1 MSQTSLRKS
10 LESKEFNDRIIN
22 EISSLASLSN
32 YGQSVD
38 INGFVGIISLAGTVG
53 DLWSVKNGN
62 KLVPI
67 KLLEKS
73 QAQILKNT
81 TVKLITKDEMNPNTK
96 NMIVYQTENK
106 EEITDNSFDYVIVSF
121 PIHDKIDKSFY
132 MDFNAFDEMKKLKMQ
147 LTNTYIISGK
157 VKLFPNLPVNK
168 RIQLHS
174 VDKDVPYRCISVQ
187 LPTDY
192 NKKKDFDL
200 YLKDEDKIYKIFSEK
215 NLDSKTF
222 DEIFESGYK
231 LVTSIPWLAYPKYD
245 ENPES
250 STIPAIILDS
260 EERSRVFY
268 SNAIEW
274 SSSCMEICCIQ
285 SRNIALLI
293 ANKDK
298 QLVNPKRKRFFM
310 NPILKSRTYEKY
322 LHLFAGILSVFS
334 IGAFILA
341 VVVRQFGKKIF
352 NMV

>member
-1 MSQTSLRKS
+1 M
-10 LESKEFNDRIIN
+10 
-22 EISSLASLSN
+22 
-32 YGQSVD
+32 
-38 INGFVGIISLAGTVG
+38 
-53 DLWSVKNGN
+53 
-62 KLVPI
+62 
-67 KLLEKS
+67 
-73 QAQILKNT
+73 
-81 TVKLITKDEMNPNTK
+81 
-96 NMIVYQTENK
+96 
-106 EEITDNSFDYVIVSF
+106 
-121 PIHDKIDKSFY
+121 
-132 MDFNAFDEMKKLKMQ
+132 
-147 LTNTYIISGK
+147 
-157 VKLFPNLPVNK
+157 
-168 RIQLHS
+168 
-174 VDKDVPYRCISVQ
+174 
-187 LPTDY
+187 
-192 NKKKDFDL
+192 
-200 YLKDEDKIYKIFSEK
+200 
-215 NLDSKTF
+215 
-222 DEIFESGYK
+222 
-231 LVTSIPWLAYPKYD
+231 VTSIPWLAYPKYD

-341 VVVRQFGKKIF
+341 VVVRQFGKSFF